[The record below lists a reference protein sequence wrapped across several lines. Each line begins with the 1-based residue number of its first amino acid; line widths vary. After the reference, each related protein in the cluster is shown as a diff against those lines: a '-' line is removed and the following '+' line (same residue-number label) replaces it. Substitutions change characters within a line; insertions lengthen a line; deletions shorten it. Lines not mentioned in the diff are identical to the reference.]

1 MGAAEGAV
9 AATSGEESPLA
20 SGDGA
25 MLQNDFLAEVCAMV
39 KIQKCKRHGVCNDCG
54 KQQSEEIDIWEIRAS
69 VTGQG
74 WNTLMLCNECML
86 SLHTAIAIT
95 VTQQS

>member
-1 MGAAEGAV
+1 MRWR
-9 AATSGEESPLA
+9 L
-20 SGDGA
+20 
-25 MLQNDFLAEVCAMV
+25 NDYLVEVCAMV

>member
-1 MGAAEGAV
+1 
-9 AATSGEESPLA
+9 
-20 SGDGA
+20 
-25 MLQNDFLAEVCAMV
+25 MV

-54 KQQSEEIDIWEIRAS
+54 KQRSEEIDIWEIRAS

-74 WNTLMLCNECML
+74 WNTLMLCNECMM